1 MGSRFDDIRILPSSP
16 TSIGK
21 YTLRFCIYML
31 LSRPFR
37 NSSQMKVLP
46 SNRIY
51 LILTLK
57 DYLKCSNLHYYLHFP
72 RLKNWKYQRIKYNG
86 YDQKSKDTTPSSVDL
101 NIQTKIK

>member
-16 TSIGK
+16 TSIGQH
-21 YTLRFCIYML
+21 TLRFCIYVL

-72 RLKNWKYQRIKYNG
+72 RLKKLEV
-86 YDQKSKDTTPSSVDL
+86 SK
-101 NIQTKIK
+101 NKI